1 MVELGGGGLV
11 ARMQKSWK
19 EMAPDTL
26 IQGAILLLTLAMFY
40 FLQTVPQK
48 AMAVFRRRNRSSIQ
62 AKRHFVAGAQQLARA
77 RAARDRHS
85 IASFA
90 KAASLEADKA
100 LALDPRDAAAHILKA
115 LSLDLQNHKTAAL
128 RSLDAALSTPAVKS
142 LSSRERGDALFK
154 RAQIQIDINRR
165 RRLDS
170 AVTDLVEA
178 VKLSPENAK
187 AFCLLGNCYEL
198 KEMRGEAKNAYEAA
212 VRIDASSDEATEALK
227 RLS

>member
-1 MVELGGGGLV
+1 
-11 ARMQKSWK
+11 
-19 EMAPDTL
+19 MAPETL

-40 FLQTVPQK
+40 FLQTVPPK
-48 AMAVFRRRNRSSIQ
+48 AMALFRRRNRSAVQ

-85 IASFA
+85 VVSFA
-90 KAASLEADKA
+90 KSASVEADKA

-128 RSLDAALSTPAVKS
+128 RSLDTALAPPAVKS

-154 RAQIQIDINRR
+154 RAQVQIDINRR
-165 RRLDS
+165 RRLDP
-170 AVTDLVEA
+170 AVSDLVEA

-198 KEMRGEAKNAYEAA
+198 KEMREEAKNAYEAA
-212 VRIDASSDEATEALK
+212 VTLDASSEEAKEAKEALK